1 MNDISIICL
10 AGLPDRRSPRLVEL
24 RHRWTVQTFD
34 FDGDV
39 EITANRGDESITL
52 DYDDHSD
59 IATISVDRNDVPAG
73 GQVHITISDF
83 QLNLDPTADDAWTLM
98 RRISNVQQCYMILKP
113 RTYGPSSIDFD
124 GSNGVL
130 GLADQNENMAI
141 FENDNKCSGN

>member
-1 MNDISIICL
+1 ML
-10 AGLPDRRSPRLVEL
+10 APVPRAFLTGVLPTDDTGGA
-24 RHRWTVQTFD
+24 WTVRTFD

-83 QLNLDPTADDAWTLM
+83 QLNLDPTADDAWTLYADGT
-98 RRISNVQQCYMILKP
+98 SGYNNVNNAY
-113 RTYGPSSIDFD
+113 
-124 GSNGVL
+124 
-130 GLADQNENMAI
+130 
-141 FENDNKCSGN
+141 

>member
-1 MNDISIICL
+1 MLNRPNL
-10 AGLPDRRSPRLVEL
+10 WPT
-24 RHRWTVQTFD
+24 TVQTFD

-83 QLNLDPTADDAWTLM
+83 QLNLDPTASDIWTL
-98 RRISNVQQCYMILKP
+98 NA
-113 RTYGPSSIDFD
+113 
-124 GSNGVL
+124 NG
-130 GLADQNENMAI
+130 A
-141 FENDNKCSGN
+141 

>member
-1 MNDISIICL
+1 MGYAIAEASCQALRLQLQNRHP
-10 AGLPDRRSPRLVEL
+10 GLT
-24 RHRWTVQTFD
+24 WTVQTFD

-83 QLNLDPTADDAWTLM
+83 QLNLDPTADDAWTLNADGTW
-98 RRISNVQQCYMILKP
+98 IQQRTCY
-113 RTYGPSSIDFD
+113 S
-124 GSNGVL
+124 
-130 GLADQNENMAI
+130 
-141 FENDNKCSGN
+141 

>member
-1 MNDISIICL
+1 MRTPYVTTGFLSGAPTPVTPTQNY
-10 AGLPDRRSPRLVEL
+10 PKT
-24 RHRWTVQTFD
+24 WTVQTFD

-83 QLNLDPTADDAWTLM
+83 QLNLDPTTDDVWTL
-98 RRISNVQQCYMILKP
+98 
-113 RTYGPSSIDFD
+113 TD
-124 GSNGVL
+124 GSTATYNNVTGTDIDPIGPCL
-130 GLADQNENMAI
+130 Y
-141 FENDNKCSGN
+141 

>member
-1 MNDISIICL
+1 M
-10 AGLPDRRSPRLVEL
+10 
-24 RHRWTVQTFD
+24 RHPPWPWTVQTFD

-83 QLNLDPTADDAWTLM
+83 QLNLDPTADDAWTLNATIAQVAQHTANNVE
-98 RRISNVQQCYMILKP
+98 RRPASQYLLLC
-113 RTYGPSSIDFD
+113 
-124 GSNGVL
+124 
-130 GLADQNENMAI
+130 
-141 FENDNKCSGN
+141 